1 MESAISHC
9 ILLLINEKK
18 IEKSTWGPAA
28 FATVFNTT
36 NSTEAIICAFVNL
49 FLWLIQIKIPRAKLV
64 AEEYVV
70 KSQLEYSRR
79 IYLPSKSNSPPLL
92 IHSLYAW

>member
-18 IEKSTWGPAA
+18 NEKSTWGPAA

-49 FLWLIQIKIPRAKLV
+49 FL
-64 AEEYVV
+64 
-70 KSQLEYSRR
+70 
-79 IYLPSKSNSPPLL
+79 
-92 IHSLYAW
+92 